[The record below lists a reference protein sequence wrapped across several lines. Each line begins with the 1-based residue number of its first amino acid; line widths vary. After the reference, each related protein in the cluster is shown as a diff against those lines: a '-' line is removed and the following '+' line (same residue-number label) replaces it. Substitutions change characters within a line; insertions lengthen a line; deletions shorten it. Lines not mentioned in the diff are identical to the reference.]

1 MSTRP
6 QFQPDCCTAGAAD
19 ALCGGVDPPTSP
31 IQIATLWE
39 QCKSQA
45 IKGKTSFEVNLQ
57 TA

>member
-19 ALCGGVDPPTSP
+19 ALCGGVDPPPTSP

-39 QCKSQA
+39 QCNSQA
-45 IKGKTSFEVNLQ
+45 IKGKTSFEVNL
-57 TA
+57 